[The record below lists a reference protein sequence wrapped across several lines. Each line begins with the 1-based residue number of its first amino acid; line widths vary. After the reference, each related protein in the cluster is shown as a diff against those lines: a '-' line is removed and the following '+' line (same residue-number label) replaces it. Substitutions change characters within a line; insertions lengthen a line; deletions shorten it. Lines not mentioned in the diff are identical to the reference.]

1 MSYIMPGKYKLPF
14 YIIIM
19 AVSILSCECS
29 SRSGQQEYP
38 DETSV
43 ETNRIEARRD
53 FLKKERESIEAYQ
66 KDNNLKLSRTG
77 TGLYYK
83 IIKDQPGNDTI
94 KTGDVVEYAYN
105 IYSLDGHL
113 LYSSEGIGAASLKI
127 DKQEAEIG
135 LHEALKLLGLG
146 DEGLFILPS
155 HLAFGV
161 AGNQDKVPPM
171 TPLRYELKVINIQK
185 SKS

>member
-1 MSYIMPGKYKLPF
+1 M
-14 YIIIM
+14 
-19 AVSILSCECS
+19 
-29 SRSGQQEYP
+29 
-38 DETSV
+38 
-43 ETNRIEARRD
+43 
-53 FLKKERESIEAYQ
+53 
-66 KDNNLKLSRTG
+66 
-77 TGLYYK
+77 GLYYK
-83 IIKDQPGNDTI
+83 ILKDAPGTDSIKS
-94 KTGDVVEYAYN
+94 GDVVEYAYN
-105 IYSLDGHL
+105 IYSLDGNL
-113 LYSSEGIGAASLKI
+113 LYSSEGTGTASLKI

>member
-1 MSYIMPGKYKLPF
+1 MNYKMRSRYKLPF
-14 YIIIM
+14 YIVILV
-19 AVSILSCECS
+19 VSALSCECS

-38 DETSV
+38 NETPT

-66 KDNNLKLSRTG
+66 KDNNLELTRTG
-77 TGLYYK
+77 MGLYYK
-83 IIKDQPGNDTI
+83 ILKDAPGTDSI
-94 KTGDVVEYAYN
+94 ETGDVVEYAYN
-105 IYSLDGHL
+105 ISSLDGNL
-113 LYSSEGIGAASLKI
+113 LYSSEGSGTASLKI

>member
-1 MSYIMPGKYKLPF
+1 MSYKMHGRYKLPF
-14 YIIIM
+14 YLIII
-19 AVSILSCECS
+19 AVSVLSCECS
-29 SRSGQQEYP
+29 SRNSQQQYP
-38 DETSV
+38 DESPA

-66 KDNNLKLSRTG
+66 KDNDLKLSRTG
-77 TGLYYK
+77 TGLYYQ
-83 IIKDQPGNDTI
+83 IINDAAGSDSI
-94 KTGDVVEYAYN
+94 ETGDVVEYAYN
-105 IYSLDGHL
+105 IYSLDGDL
-113 LYSSEGIGAASLKI
+113 LYSSEGSGAASLKI

>member
-1 MSYIMPGKYKLPF
+1 MPGKYKLPF
-14 YIIIM
+14 YVVIVAISM
-19 AVSILSCECS
+19 LSCECS
-29 SRSGQQEYP
+29 SRNGQQPYP
-38 DETSV
+38 DQNSV
-43 ETNRIEARRD
+43 ESNRIEARRD

-66 KDNNLKLSRTG
+66 KDNNLSLQRTG
-77 TGLYYK
+77 TGLYYT
-83 IIKDQPGNDTI
+83 ITNDAPGTDSIVSN
-94 KTGDVVEYAYN
+94 DVVEYAYN
-105 IYSLDGHL
+105 ISSLDGEL
-113 LYSSEGIGAASLKI
+113 LYSSEASGTATLKI